1 MEKKWG
7 FGLGSSWI
15 CRVGEGLRPWL
26 AAPSRTSPGGRCA
39 VPCGWEDALTHGSCP
54 LSSAGS
60 LCLRDIPLSLCPSV
74 PLLLC
79 SGTAIPPT
87 CKAPASPVPDICATR
102 GVPCQPAA
110 PCRGCIHTML
120 RGNCKPRDPALGC
133 APVSSPSLLCSQRR
147 GRSARAGPTQSWKE
161 QSPRSTGCLRSPG
174 SEWLG
179 SGSNSPCISQPSP
192 WHQGQRWP
200 RSPRTFPTKV
210 LPCWGMPG
218 AASPGAAALQARQPP
233 PHPHRLHPAMASW
246 MCWGLPC
253 WGIANGDW
261 PGVPGQGS
269 LALTL

>member
-1 MEKKWG
+1 MCCATW
-7 FGLGSSWI
+7 
-15 CRVGEGLRPWL
+15 VGGCSDPRQLPPKL
-26 AAPSRTSPGGRCA
+26 SR
-39 VPCGWEDALTHGSCP
+39 
-54 LSSAGS
+54 
-60 LCLRDIPLSLCPSV
+60 V
-74 PLLLC
+74 PLPE
-79 SGTAIPPT
+79 GH
-87 CKAPASPVPDICATR
+87 SPVPLSVCPT
-102 GVPCQPAA
+102 A
-110 PCRGCIHTML
+110 PLLWHSHPTHVQSP
-120 RGNCKPRDPALGC
+120 CKPCPGHLRNQGGPLPAC
-133 APVSSPSLLCSQRR
+133 SPVQGLYPHDAQRKPQTQRPSPGLCPRIQPILAVQSRR

-161 QSPRSTGCLRSPG
+161 QSPWSTGCLRSPG

-179 SGSNSPCISQPSP
+179 SGSNSPCILQPSP

-218 AASPGAAALQARQPP
+218 AASPGAAASQARQPP